1 MNLKYNFFTS
11 SDVSKLAI
19 DVEFIPHLPVHL
31 PLTQSD
37 GDDAKDVQ
45 LGLVKQVHKKPFT
58 ASVDG
63 RVALLAFC
71 TEVCVCGVGGV

>member
-37 GDDAKDVQ
+37 GDEAKR
-45 LGLVKQVHKKPFT
+45 GAAWT
-58 ASVDG
+58 AEAG
-63 RVALLAFC
+63 AQEAFHS
-71 TEVCVCGVGGV
+71 G

>member
-11 SDVSKLAI
+11 SDVSKLSI

-37 GDDAKDVQ
+37 GDEAKEVQ
-45 LGLVKQVHKKPFT
+45 LGLLKQVHKKPFT
-58 ASVDG
+58 VDEG
-63 RVALLAFC
+63 VALLAFC
-71 TEVCVCGVGGV
+71 TEV